1 MTDTD
6 QAYNVT
12 AGELSAFIHRI
23 EAQNE
28 RIAEETEARKEIY
41 AEAVARGYDSKAL
54 REIIRLRKMKA
65 DERAEREAVL
75 ELYCSALGM

>member
-1 MTDTD
+1 MTDTV
-6 QAYNVT
+6 A
-12 AGELSAFIHRI
+12 AEELAAFVERI

-41 AEAVARGYDSKAL
+41 AEAVARGYDSKAM

-75 ELYCSALGM
+75 ESYMSAIGMS